1 MKILGIDWGRRTLGI
16 AISDGKLGLAFPRP
30 SIKNDKK
37 AINSLSEIVSKE
49 RVSKIV
55 VGHPLRMSGED
66 SESTD
71 DAKEF
76 YEKLKNKMKKVE
88 IVLFDERFTTKV
100 VETAM
105 NRENESRKRIR
116 EKKDSLSAVI
126 ILQNYLDANK
136 K

>member
-1 MKILGIDWGRRTLGI
+1 MKILAIDWGRRTLGI
-16 AISDGKLGLAFPRP
+16 AISDGKRGLAFPRP

-37 AINSLSEIVSKE
+37 AINSLSQIIQRE
-49 RVSKIV
+49 RVTKIV
-55 VGHPLRMSGED
+55 VGHPLRMSGESSD
-66 SESTD
+66 STD
-71 DAKEF
+71 NAEEF
-76 YEKLKNKMKKVE
+76 YEQLKKKLKKIE

-105 NRENESRKRIR
+105 NRENESRKKIR